1 MPELTGRL
9 LAAATVAGDWP
20 GARALGSVATN
31 SNKALAGCCAVRG
44 LMVGRAAGL
53 GGRARTGEGPLRGAG
68 SCVRG
73 CPATAAGRL
82 SDSAGRCVFFGSAA
96 AQKHPAPQ
104 TDTRQGPGTQA
115 CSAGVAEWGPPCR
128 HPHTARTQVAA
139 PPPGSPGRPSLGGSS
154 SPHRIHRAAEPEG
167 LETWCRRDQGGTVP
181 ASSPETHVP
190 SQLPASPWING
201 VTRRAGR
208 RE

>member
-20 GARALGSVATN
+20 GARAVGSVATN
-31 SNKALAGCCAVRG
+31 SNNALAGCCAVRG
-44 LMVGRAAGL
+44 LWWGGPQGWGAERGRERGPSGGRAAACGAVPRWQQVASRTRQEGAFFLVQQRPRNAPPHRQTHARGL
-53 GGRARTGEGPLRGAG
+53 AR
-68 SCVRG
+68 
-73 CPATAAGRL
+73 RL
-82 SDSAGRCVFFGSAA
+82 ALPVSLNGD
-96 AQKHPAPQ
+96 HPAATP
-104 TDTRQGPGTQA
+104 TQL
-115 CSAGVAEWGPPCR
+115 EHRWLL
-128 HPHTARTQVAA
+128 

>member
-44 LMVGRAAGL
+44 LMVRRAAGL

-139 PPPGSPGRPSLGGSS
+139 PPPRFPRKAQPRGEQLTP
-154 SPHRIHRAAEPEG
+154 PHPQS
-167 LETWCRRDQGGTVP
+167 C
-181 ASSPETHVP
+181 
-190 SQLPASPWING
+190 
-201 VTRRAGR
+201 
-208 RE
+208 

>member
-1 MPELTGRL
+1 
-9 LAAATVAGDWP
+9 
-20 GARALGSVATN
+20 
-31 SNKALAGCCAVRG
+31 
-44 LMVGRAAGL
+44 MVGRAAGL

-96 AQKHPAPQ
+96 AQKRPSYRQTHARALARRLALPVSLNGDHPAATP
-104 TDTRQGPGTQA
+104 TQL
-115 CSAGVAEWGPPCR
+115 EHRWLL
-128 HPHTARTQVAA
+128 

-190 SQLPASPWING
+190 SQLPASPWINR